1 MKECNKEETGCDYD
15 CMECE
20 VPTVEPEWC
29 EHCSQEAEESGIE
42 YEFLVTHKHKTWACE
57 TCGGSC

>member
-1 MKECNKEETGCDYD
+1 MKKECNNPETGCDYR

-29 EHCSQEAEESGIE
+29 ENCAQESEENGFE
-42 YEFLVTHKHKTWACE
+42 YEFNVTHKT
-57 TCGGSC
+57 GS